1 MKGTGV
7 QKLLPQ
13 GRELLRGKTL
23 SERGVLL
30 RDCLLLLCGGFLFSG
45 AEIHGEALPLAA
57 CLIAAQPFGLR
68 AIFTAIGAC
77 VGYFFRCDGA
87 EAAELIALCMMSLA
101 QSAVFQGT
109 SLPRFRWFYPCLTA
123 GVCAV
128 LSGVGLL
135 GGEGAVT
142 LWAARVLLA
151 GVGCAVF
158 RSALRGNSTARLL
171 LTAAL
176 AAGASPLVPQAD
188 LGLFCAVALCCARQE
203 LLPAAVMGIALD
215 VFGAQTHA
223 TVALLL
229 PAVLCRRLSRAEHR
243 ALCTLCFALLPN
255 LIFALFGEAGA
266 GSCMVICAGAALGML
281 ARQVGWYEIG
291 AEASDAAGASLENAA
306 QVLELLRSRLPQGA
320 ENPSA
325 SEAESVYDGAAE
337 RVCRCCA
344 RFHRCW
350 EHRAEETYEAL
361 TGAARRIIERG
372 AAEAED
378 FPQSFRDN
386 CCHME
391 GFVTAINGELEGMLF
406 RRRYRM
412 ELQES
417 RRVIEQELGYIAEY
431 LRTMRSQKPVSKA
444 AELSFVPEV
453 GICSVG
459 KNGNRV
465 NGDRGA
471 CFRGARGDYF
481 VLLCDGMGTG
491 ADASRLSAET
501 VQLLE
506 QLLRAG
512 LAPEA
517 ALQIYN
523 GAEVLRGT
531 DRFTTIDLLCL
542 DLFTGDAVLYKWGS
556 APSYWRDKCE
566 AKKIGTAAPPPGV
579 GVGGENT
586 PERHRLSL
594 KRGEMLVLVSD
605 GAGGAQTEAAIAAYS
620 GESAREL
627 AALLISGLPAE
638 DDMTAVVISLRPC
651 TS

>member
-1 MKGTGV
+1 MKGIGV
-7 QKLLPQ
+7 QKLLTNK
-13 GRELLRGKTL
+13 RELLRGRNL
-23 SERGVLL
+23 SERGALL
-30 RDCLLLLCGGFLFSG
+30 RDCLLMLFGGFLLSG
-45 AEIHGEALPLAA
+45 ARLRGGALPFAA
-57 CLIAAQPFGLR
+57 CLVAAQPFGLR
-68 AIFTAIGAC
+68 SVAAALGAC
-77 VGYFFRCDGA
+77 IGYFFRCDGV
-87 EAAELIALCMMSLA
+87 EAAEQIALCLMALA
-101 QSAVFQGT
+101 QTAVFQGT
-109 SLPRFRWFYPCLTA
+109 RLPRFRWFYPCLTA

-128 LSGVGLL
+128 LTGVSLFDGQGELL
-135 GGEGAVT
+135 
-142 LWAARVLLA
+142 LWAVRAALA
-151 GVGCAVF
+151 GIGCAVF
-158 RSALRGNSTARLL
+158 RSALRGNSTARVL
-171 LTAAL
+171 LTAAV
-176 AAGASPLVPQAD
+176 AAGASTLLPDVD
-188 LGLFCAVALCCARQE
+188 LGLLCAVALCAATQE
-203 LLPAAVMGIALD
+203 LLPAAVLGIALD
-215 VFGAQTHA
+215 AFGATNHA
-223 TVALLL
+223 AAALLL
-229 PAVLCRRLSRAEHR
+229 PAVLCRRFPRMEQK
-243 ALCTLCFALLPN
+243 ALCTLCFAVLPN
-255 LIFALFGEAGA
+255 LVMVLLADMSVGN
-266 GSCMVICAGAALGML
+266 CMVICAGAALGIPL
-281 ARQVGWYEIG
+281 RKLGWHEI
-291 AEASDAAGASLENAA
+291 AEDSPDAAGARLENAA
-306 QVLELLRSRLPQGA
+306 QVLELLQRRLPQSA

-372 AAEAED
+372 KAEAED
-378 FPQSFRDN
+378 FPESFRDN
-386 CCHME
+386 CCHLE

-417 RRVIEQELGYIAEY
+417 RCVLEQELGCIAEY
-431 LRTMRSQKPVSKA
+431 LRAMEAQKPISRT

-459 KNGNRV
+459 KNGSRV
-465 NGDRGA
+465 SGDRGA
-471 CFRGARGDYF
+471 CFRGVRGDYF

-491 ADASRLSAET
+491 AEASRLSAET

-506 QLLRAG
+506 RLLRSG

-523 GAEVLRGT
+523 GAEVLRGSE
-531 DRFTTIDLLCL
+531 RFTTIDLLCI
-542 DLFTGDAVLYKWGS
+542 DLFSGDAVLYKWGS
-556 APSYWRDKCE
+556 APSYWRDSSE

-594 KRGEMLVLVSD
+594 KRGEMLVLISD

-638 DDMTAVVISLRPC
+638 DDMTAVAVSLRPC

>member
-7 QKLLPQ
+7 QKLLPN
-13 GRELLRGKTL
+13 RRNLLRGRDL
-23 SERGVLL
+23 GERGVLL
-30 RDCLLLLCGGFLFSG
+30 RDCLLMLAGGFLLSG
-45 AEIHGEALPLAA
+45 AQLNGNALPLAA
-57 CLIAAQPFGLR
+57 CLVAAQPFGLR
-68 AIFTAIGAC
+68 AVGAAVGAC
-77 VGYFFRCDGA
+77 IGYFMRCDGA
-87 EAAELIALCMMSLA
+87 EAAELIALCLMSLA
-101 QSAVFQGT
+101 QTAVFQGT
-109 SLPRFRWFYPCLTA
+109 RLPRFRWFYPCLTA

-128 LSGVGLL
+128 LCGVGLL
-135 GGEGAVT
+135 GGQGEVL
-142 LWAARVLLA
+142 LWAVRVGLAGICCWVFRNALRGNASSRVLLA
-151 GVGCAVF
+151 SAVM
-158 RSALRGNSTARLL
+158 
-171 LTAAL
+171 
-176 AAGASPLVPQAD
+176 AGLSPLVPKAD
-188 LGLFCAVALCCARQE
+188 LGLLCAVALSAATQE

-215 VFGAQTHA
+215 IFGATNHA
-223 TVALLL
+223 AIALLL
-229 PAVLCRRLSRAEHR
+229 PAVLCRRFSRTEHR
-243 ALCTLCFALLPN
+243 TLCTLAFAVVPN
-255 LIFALFGEAGA
+255 LILLLFREASA
-266 GSCMVICAGAALGML
+266 GSCMVICAGAALGAL
-281 ARQVGWYEIG
+281 ARQLGWREMT
-291 AEASDAAGASLENAA
+291 ENTSDTALARLENAA
-306 QVLELLRSRLPQGA
+306 QVLELLQRRLPQSA

-350 EHRAEETYEAL
+350 EHRAEETYAAL
-361 TGAARRIIERG
+361 TGAARQIIERG
-372 AAEAED
+372 TAMTED

-417 RRVIEQELGYIAEY
+417 RRVIEQELLCIAEY
-431 LRTMRSQKPVSKA
+431 LRAVESQQTSCAA
-444 AELSFVPEV
+444 AELSYVPEV

-459 KNGNRV
+459 KNGSRV
-465 NGDRGA
+465 SGDRGA
-471 CFRGARGDYF
+471 CFRGVRGDYY

-491 ADASRLSAET
+491 AEASRLSAET

-506 QLLRAG
+506 RLLRAG
-512 LAPEA
+512 LAPDA

-523 GAEVLRGT
+523 GAEVLRGAE
-531 DRFTTIDLLCL
+531 RFTTIDLLCL
-542 DLFTGDAVLYKWGS
+542 DLFRGEAVLYKWGS
-556 APSYWRDKCE
+556 APSYWRSHSE

-594 KRGEMLVLVSD
+594 KRGEMLVLISD

-638 DDMTAVVISLRPC
+638 DDMTAVAVSLRPC
-651 TS
+651 SS

>member
-7 QKLLPQ
+7 QKLLPNKRNLLH
-13 GRELLRGKTL
+13 GRDLG
-23 SERGVLL
+23 ERGVLL
-30 RDCLLLLCGGFLFSG
+30 RDCLLMLAGGFLLSG
-45 AEIHGEALPLAA
+45 AQLNGNALPLAA
-57 CLIAAQPFGLR
+57 CLAAAQPFGLR
-68 AIFTAIGAC
+68 AVGAAVGAC
-77 VGYFFRCDGA
+77 IGYFMRCDGV
-87 EAAELIALCMMSLA
+87 EAAELIALCLMSLA
-101 QSAVFQGT
+101 QTAVFQGT
-109 SLPRFRWFYPCLTA
+109 RLPRFRWFYPCLTA

-128 LSGVGLL
+128 LCGVSLL
-135 GGEGAVT
+135 GGQGEML
-142 LWAARVLLA
+142 LWAVRIGLA
-151 GVGCAVF
+151 GICCWVF
-158 RSALRGNSTARLL
+158 RSALRGNASSRVLL
-171 LTAAL
+171 ASAVM
-176 AAGASPLVPQAD
+176 AGLSPLVPKAD
-188 LGLFCAVALCCARQE
+188 LGLLCAVALSAATQE
-203 LLPAAVMGIALD
+203 LLPAAVMGITLD
-215 VFGAQTHA
+215 IFGATNHA
-223 TVALLL
+223 AIALLL
-229 PAVLCRRLSRAEHR
+229 PAVLCRRFSRTEHR
-243 ALCTLCFALLPN
+243 TLCTLAFAAVPN
-255 LIFALFGEAGA
+255 LVLLLFREASA

-281 ARQVGWYEIG
+281 ARQLGWREMT
-291 AEASDAAGASLENAA
+291 ESTSDTALARLENAA
-306 QVLELLRSRLPQGA
+306 QVLELLQRRLPQSA

-361 TGAARRIIERG
+361 TGAARQIIERG
-372 AAEAED
+372 TAMTED

-417 RRVIEQELGYIAEY
+417 RRVIEQELRCIAEY
-431 LRTMRSQKPVSKA
+431 LRAVESQQTSCAA
-444 AELSFVPEV
+444 AELSYVPEV

-459 KNGNRV
+459 KNGSRV
-465 NGDRGA
+465 SGDRGA
-471 CFRGARGDYF
+471 CFRGVRGDYY

-491 ADASRLSAET
+491 AEASRLSAET

-506 QLLRAG
+506 RLLRSG
-512 LAPEA
+512 LAPDA

-523 GAEVLRGT
+523 GAEVLRGAE
-531 DRFTTIDLLCL
+531 RFTTIDLLCL
-542 DLFTGDAVLYKWGS
+542 DLFSGEASLYKWGS
-556 APSYWRDKCE
+556 APSYWRSRSE

-594 KRGEMLVLVSD
+594 KRGEMLVLISD

-638 DDMTAVVISLRPC
+638 DDMTAVAVSLRPC
-651 TS
+651 SS

>member
-1 MKGTGV
+1 MKGTEV
-7 QKLLPQ
+7 QKLLPN
-13 GRELLRGKTL
+13 GRELLRGKVL
-23 SERGVLL
+23 RERGALL
-30 RDCLLLLCGGFLFSG
+30 RDGLLLLCGGFLLSG
-45 AEIHGEALPLAA
+45 TEIYGKALPLAA

-68 AIFTAIGAC
+68 AIITAFGAC
-77 VGYFFRCDGA
+77 IGYFLRCDGA

-109 SLPRFRWFYPCLTA
+109 SLPRFRWFFPCLTA

-128 LSGVGLL
+128 LSGVGLF
-135 GGEGAVT
+135 GGEGKIT
-142 LWAARVLLA
+142 LWVLRVALA

-158 RSALRGNSTARLL
+158 RSVLRGNPTARLL

-176 AAGASPLVPQAD
+176 AAGASTLIPGVD
-188 LGLFCAVALCCARQE
+188 LGLLCAVALCCARQE
-203 LLPAAVMGIALD
+203 LLPAAVLGIALD

-229 PAVLCRRLSRAEHR
+229 PAVVCRRLSCVEHR
-243 ALCTLCFALLPN
+243 TIRTLCFALLPN
-255 LIFALFGEAGA
+255 LTLVLLGEASA
-266 GSCMVICAGAALGML
+266 GSCMMICAGAALGLL
-281 ARQVGWYEIG
+281 AGKIEWYQFGE
-291 AEASDAAGASLENAA
+291 EASDAAGARLENAA
-306 QVLELLRSRLPQGA
+306 QVLELLRSRLPQSV

-372 AAEAED
+372 AAEVED

-417 RRVIEQELGYIAEY
+417 RRVIEQELGCLAEY
-431 LRTMRSQKPVSKA
+431 LRTVESQKPASKVR
-444 AELSFVPEV
+444 ELSFVPEV

-459 KNGNRV
+459 KNGNRA

-471 CFRGARGDYF
+471 CFRGTRGDYF

-491 ADASRLSAET
+491 EEASRLSAET

-523 GAEVLRGT
+523 GAEVLRAT

-542 DLFTGDAVLYKWGS
+542 DLFSGEAVLYKWGS

-566 AKKIGTAAPPPGV
+566 TKKIGTAAPPPGV

-586 PERHRLSL
+586 PRQYRLSL

-605 GAGGAQTEAAIAAYS
+605 GAGGVQTEAAIAAYS